1 MASLPEA
8 FTSPDFPFLPPLNCM
23 SSLTS
28 AHFEADGAA
37 AIAPELLVAKPLLNR
52 AALTDADLFSRARHG
67 DGAAYAVLAARH
79 QNSLFNVLF
88 RLLNDSDEAAVLTQ
102 ETFNRGLA
110 RIDEAESNIQP
121 SIWFLRIALNL
132 GIGALRKG
140 RRPKAQPMSA
150 RQSPTGGGGEGG
162 DQRLLLESLSRVD
175 ADYRAV
181 LVMRDVAGFEH
192 EQIAE
197 ILGLPVAAIKSR
209 LFRARL
215 ALRDE
220 LQGKR

>member
-1 MASLPEA
+1 
-8 FTSPDFPFLPPLNCM
+8 M

-37 AIAPELLVAKPLLNR
+37 AIAPDVLVAKPPLNR
-52 AALTDADLFSRARHG
+52 AALNDADLFLRARHG

-79 QNSLFNVLF
+79 QNPLFNVLF
-88 RLLNDSDEAAVLTQ
+88 RLLNDSDEAALLTQ

-110 RIDEAESNIQP
+110 RIEEAESNIQP
-121 SIWFLRIALNL
+121 SIWFLRIGMNL

-140 RRPKAQPMSA
+140 RRPKPSPGSA
-150 RQSPTGGGGEGG
+150 RQGGEEDG

-197 ILGLPVAAIKSR
+197 ILGLPAAAIKSR